1 MEGGGGK
8 ALPVDIGKVAHHA
21 AVTSTEQVKIVRM
34 FAVFSEHGNGIDA
47 RPIMMKLAFD
57 AAVLS
62 SVQEIPVTTRAAV
75 VSPMR
80 DGWHVS
86 DNRID
91 CNFCLVV
98 VSEVFAPRI
107 DLFLSGGI
115 PGHLAAER
123 I

>member
-1 MEGGGGK
+1 MEGGRVVT
-8 ALPVDIGKVAHHA
+8 LLVDIGKCAHNA
-21 AVTSTEQVKIVRM
+21 AITGTEQVKIVRM
-34 FAVFSEHGNGIDA
+34 FAVFREQGNSIDT
-47 RPIMMKLAFD
+47 RPIMMKLALD

-62 SVQEIPVTTRAAV
+62 GVEEIPVTTRAAV

-98 VSEVFAPRI
+98 VSE
-107 DLFLSGGI
+107 
-115 PGHLAAER
+115 
-123 I
+123 